1 LLRIGGTAEA
11 AVATWVLLGLVDE
24 AGIFLIAFGGEADVV
39 ELNFIGAGLCDELGE
54 SDVVIL
60 NFGVRRVGPD
70 QLAVFAP
77 RLSGFLRLHRQF
89 RMFNYHAL
97 VAEDGDAGDG
107 VHVFRSA
114 GSARTSAGR
123 DIDLMLAEQ
132 GVLEGNVDAAVG
144 IFDIED
150 DGIAAN
156 FSPMADDAE
165 SVGRSRP

>member
-1 LLRIGGTAEA
+1 MGLARSGRRSWHLFDRLRR
-11 AVATWVLLGLVDE
+11 
-24 AGIFLIAFGGEADVV
+24 EADVV

-107 VHVFRSA
+107 VHVFGVQEVHELRQVVN
-114 GSARTSAGR
+114 
-123 DIDLMLAEQ
+123 IDLMLAEQ
-132 GVLEGNVDAAVG
+132 GCSKGMLTLPSESLISKTTALPPTSRQWRMMRSPWSLAAMTPV
-144 IFDIED
+144 
-150 DGIAAN
+150 
-156 FSPMADDAE
+156 
-165 SVGRSRP
+165 R